1 MTLLCKELR
10 EEQLMQV
17 KTQGIPAT
25 LDGLVSTG
33 TAVAYGNGCVRFEET
48 LDNYMEAIQTQI
60 EFLNS

>member
-1 MTLLCKELR
+1 
-10 EEQLMQV
+10 MQV